1 VHIVVATVAV
11 HIRGYDFKEGSLASA
26 RSINTRNS
34 LPVPVAVG
42 QLLYIVPLMVH
53 QYLEIL

>member
-1 VHIVVATVAV
+1 MHIVVATVAV

-34 LPVPVAVG
+34 LPVPVREDQSG
-42 QLLYIVPLMVH
+42 SGSGHDRQ
-53 QYLEIL
+53 